1 MVQVAPNLYRK
12 YITVDRKGMTILYVK
27 MQKALYGLLRS
38 ALLFYNKLMADLEGD
53 GFMLN
58 PYDLC
63 VANKVVDG
71 KQMTVCWHVDNLKVS
86 HCDPAQV
93 TFFGEWLS
101 EKYGVAVATHLGKVH
116 DYLGMIFDFSP
127 KGKVMVTFDLR
138 FLAKR
143 KGNGY
148 HDGHQEYHKG
158 LPGGDHR
165 DKDIPCRGPSVRS
178 ERSIPGKG
186 VAKRAG
192 DGIPLYNGAASVLEC
207 KGAAGHSASH
217 CFSDHASKVA
227 GQRRLWQGQ
236 EGTDLSEGYSAHAPP
251 LILSTDLLT
260 LSRWW
265 VDAAYTVH
273 GDCQG
278 HTGTGM
284 NFGQGMALRYSGN
297 I

>member
-38 ALLFYNKLMADLEGD
+38 ALLFYNKLMADLEGN

-158 LPGGDHR
+158 LPGGDRR
-165 DKDIPCRGPSVRS
+165 DKDIPCRGPSNFLFGQHSAPQLRFPPS
-178 ERSIPGKG
+178 RPNATQMYNKLLQYPSPKG
-186 VAKRAG
+186 ILLLANHNWS
-192 DGIPLYNGAASVLEC
+192 LYSTC
-207 KGAAGHSASH
+207 RFYGHSYLAPTPSITTVQSLGVSLIKA
-217 CFSDHASKVA
+217 F
-227 GQRRLWQGQ
+227 
-236 EGTDLSEGYSAHAPP
+236 AHH
-251 LILSTDLLT
+251 
-260 LSRWW
+260 
-265 VDAAYTVH
+265 V
-273 GDCQG
+273 
-278 HTGTGM
+278 
-284 NFGQGMALRYSGN
+284 RYA
-297 I
+297 